1 MGKSSHND
9 GRLFVISGPSGAG
22 KGTICKKLLETVDIS
37 ISTSMTTRA
46 PRPGEIDGKDYY
58 FVTVDEFEEKIA
70 NGGMLEYARVFD
82 NIYGTPKDMV
92 IKQLERGRDVIL
104 EIDVQGGLQIK
115 KKMPEQAVLVF
126 VLPPDLTTLRQRI
139 IDRGTETEEVIDKR
153 FNEAINEIK
162 LIGEYD
168 YYVVNDEL
176 DDAVY
181 DLKAIIMAERR
192 RVPNKI
198 MPIVSRK
205 AHRSLCFNICKNR
218 LAVNDISSSLCC
230 QHNQCVSAVC

>member
-22 KGTICKKLLETVDIS
+22 KGTICKKLLESVDIS

-176 DDAVY
+176 DDAAY
-181 DLKAIIMAERR
+181 DLQAIIMAERR
-192 RVPNKI
+192 RVPDKI
-198 MPIVSRK
+198 MPIVREYEK
-205 AHRSLCFNICKNR
+205 GL
-218 LAVNDISSSLCC
+218 
-230 QHNQCVSAVC
+230 

>member
-22 KGTICKKLLETVDIS
+22 KGTICKKLLESVDIS

-92 IKQLERGRDVIL
+92 IKRLERGRDVIL

-153 FNEAINEIK
+153 FNEAINEIR

-198 MPIVSRK
+198 MPIVREYEK
-205 AHRSLCFNICKNR
+205 EI
-218 LAVNDISSSLCC
+218 
-230 QHNQCVSAVC
+230 

>member
-22 KGTICKKLLETVDIS
+22 KGTICKKLLELVDIS
-37 ISTSMTTRA
+37 LSTSMTTRE

-181 DLKAIIMAERR
+181 DLSAIIMAERR

-198 MPIVSRK
+198 MPIVREYEK
-205 AHRSLCFNICKNR
+205 EI
-218 LAVNDISSSLCC
+218 
-230 QHNQCVSAVC
+230 

>member
-126 VLPPDLTTLRQRI
+126 VLPPDLITLRQRI
-139 IDRGTETEEVIDKR
+139 IDRGTETEEVINKR

-198 MPIVSRK
+198 MPIVREYEK
-205 AHRSLCFNICKNR
+205 EI
-218 LAVNDISSSLCC
+218 
-230 QHNQCVSAVC
+230 

>member
-22 KGTICKKLLETVDIS
+22 KGTICKKLLESVDIS

-139 IDRGTETEEVIDKR
+139 IDRDTETEEVIDKR

-198 MPIVSRK
+198 MPIVREYEK
-205 AHRSLCFNICKNR
+205 EGGGR
-218 LAVNDISSSLCC
+218 
-230 QHNQCVSAVC
+230 

>member
-22 KGTICKKLLETVDIS
+22 KGTICKKLLESVDIS

-126 VLPPDLTTLRQRI
+126 VLPPDLVTLRQRI

-198 MPIVSRK
+198 MPIVREYEK
-205 AHRSLCFNICKNR
+205 EI
-218 LAVNDISSSLCC
+218 
-230 QHNQCVSAVC
+230 

>member
-22 KGTICKKLLETVDIS
+22 KGTICKKLLESVDIS

-46 PRPGEIDGKDYY
+46 PRTGEIDGKDYY

-70 NGGMLEYARVFD
+70 NDGMLEYARVFD

-139 IDRGTETEEVIDKR
+139 IDRGTETEEAIDKR

-198 MPIVSRK
+198 MPIVREYEK
-205 AHRSLCFNICKNR
+205 EI
-218 LAVNDISSSLCC
+218 
-230 QHNQCVSAVC
+230 

>member
-22 KGTICKKLLETVDIS
+22 KGTICKKLLELVDIS
-37 ISTSMTTRA
+37 LSTSMTTRE

-126 VLPPDLTTLRQRI
+126 VLPPDLITLRQRI
-139 IDRGTETEEVIDKR
+139 IDRGTENEEVIDKR

-198 MPIVSRK
+198 MPIVREYEK
-205 AHRSLCFNICKNR
+205 EI
-218 LAVNDISSSLCC
+218 
-230 QHNQCVSAVC
+230 

>member
-22 KGTICKKLLETVDIS
+22 KGTICKKLLESVDIS

-58 FVTVDEFEEKIA
+58 FVTVDEFEEIIA

-126 VLPPDLTTLRQRI
+126 VLPPDLATLRQRI

-181 DLKAIIMAERR
+181 DLSAIIMAERR

-198 MPIVSRK
+198 MPIVREYEK
-205 AHRSLCFNICKNR
+205 EI
-218 LAVNDISSSLCC
+218 
-230 QHNQCVSAVC
+230 

>member
-22 KGTICKKLLETVDIS
+22 KGTICKKLLESVDIS

-70 NGGMLEYARVFD
+70 NDGMLEYARVFD

-181 DLKAIIMAERR
+181 DLKTIIMAERR

-198 MPIVSRK
+198 MPIVREYEK
-205 AHRSLCFNICKNR
+205 EI
-218 LAVNDISSSLCC
+218 
-230 QHNQCVSAVC
+230 

>member
-22 KGTICKKLLETVDIS
+22 KGTICKKLLESVDIS

-70 NGGMLEYARVFD
+70 HGGMLEYARVFD

-198 MPIVSRK
+198 MPIVREYEK
-205 AHRSLCFNICKNR
+205 EI
-218 LAVNDISSSLCC
+218 
-230 QHNQCVSAVC
+230 

>member
-1 MGKSSHND
+1 MLAKYLIWETVMGKSSHND

-22 KGTICKKLLETVDIS
+22 KGTICKKLLESVDIS
-37 ISTSMTTRA
+37 LSTSMTTRA
-46 PRPGEIDGKDYY
+46 PRQGEVDGKDYY
-58 FVTVDEFEEKIA
+58 FVTVNEFEEKIA

-115 KKMPEQAVLVF
+115 QKMPEQAVLVF
-126 VLPPDLTTLRQRI
+126 ILPPDFATLRQRI
-139 IDRGTETEEVIDKR
+139 IDRGTETKEVIDKR

-181 DLKAIIMAERR
+181 ELKAIIMAERR

-198 MPIVSRK
+198 MPIVREYERGIQEEN
-205 AHRSLCFNICKNR
+205 HHD
-218 LAVNDISSSLCC
+218 VISS
-230 QHNQCVSAVC
+230 N

>member
-22 KGTICKKLLETVDIS
+22 KGTICKKLIESVDIS

-46 PRPGEIDGKDYY
+46 PRTGEIDGKDYY

-70 NGGMLEYARVFD
+70 NDGMLEYARVFD

-198 MPIVSRK
+198 MPIVREYEK
-205 AHRSLCFNICKNR
+205 EI
-218 LAVNDISSSLCC
+218 
-230 QHNQCVSAVC
+230 

>member
-1 MGKSSHND
+1 MGKSIHND

-22 KGTICKKLLETVDIS
+22 KGTICKKLLESVDIS
-37 ISTSMTTRA
+37 LSTSMTTRA
-46 PRPGEIDGKDYY
+46 PRQGEVDGKDYY
-58 FVTVDEFEEKIA
+58 FVTVNEFEEKIA

-115 KKMPEQAVLVF
+115 QKMPEQAVLVF
-126 VLPPDLTTLRQRI
+126 ILPPDFATLRQRI
-139 IDRGTETEEVIDKR
+139 IDRGTETKEVIDKR

-181 DLKAIIMAERR
+181 ELKAIIMAERR

-198 MPIVSRK
+198 MPIVREYERGIQEEN
-205 AHRSLCFNICKNR
+205 HHD
-218 LAVNDISSSLCC
+218 VISS
-230 QHNQCVSAVC
+230 N

>member
-1 MGKSSHND
+1 MLAKYSVQETMMGKSSHND

-22 KGTICKKLLETVDIS
+22 KGTICKKLIESVDIS

-70 NGGMLEYARVFD
+70 NDGMLEYARVFD

-198 MPIVSRK
+198 MPIVREYEK
-205 AHRSLCFNICKNR
+205 EI
-218 LAVNDISSSLCC
+218 
-230 QHNQCVSAVC
+230 

>member
-22 KGTICKKLLETVDIS
+22 KGTICKKLRESVDIS

-198 MPIVSRK
+198 MPIVREYEK
-205 AHRSLCFNICKNR
+205 EI
-218 LAVNDISSSLCC
+218 
-230 QHNQCVSAVC
+230 

>member
-22 KGTICKKLLETVDIS
+22 KGTICKKLLELVDIS
-37 ISTSMTTRA
+37 LSTSMTTRE

-126 VLPPDLTTLRQRI
+126 VLPPDLATLRQRI

-198 MPIVSRK
+198 MPIVREYEK
-205 AHRSLCFNICKNR
+205 EI
-218 LAVNDISSSLCC
+218 
-230 QHNQCVSAVC
+230 

>member
-22 KGTICKKLLETVDIS
+22 KGTICKKLLESVDIS

-46 PRPGEIDGKDYY
+46 PRPGEIDGEDYY

-181 DLKAIIMAERR
+181 DLKVIIMAERR

-198 MPIVSRK
+198 MPIVREYEK
-205 AHRSLCFNICKNR
+205 EI
-218 LAVNDISSSLCC
+218 
-230 QHNQCVSAVC
+230 

>member
-22 KGTICKKLLETVDIS
+22 KGTICKKLLESVDIS

-70 NGGMLEYARVFD
+70 NGGMREYARVFD

-198 MPIVSRK
+198 MPIVREYEK
-205 AHRSLCFNICKNR
+205 EI
-218 LAVNDISSSLCC
+218 
-230 QHNQCVSAVC
+230 

>member
-22 KGTICKKLLETVDIS
+22 KGTICKKLIESVDIS

-70 NGGMLEYARVFD
+70 NDGMLEYARVFD

-139 IDRGTETEEVIDKR
+139 IDRDTETEEVIDKR

-198 MPIVSRK
+198 MPIVREYEK
-205 AHRSLCFNICKNR
+205 EI
-218 LAVNDISSSLCC
+218 
-230 QHNQCVSAVC
+230 

>member
-22 KGTICKKLLETVDIS
+22 KGTICKKLLESVDIA

-198 MPIVSRK
+198 MPIVREYEK
-205 AHRSLCFNICKNR
+205 EI
-218 LAVNDISSSLCC
+218 
-230 QHNQCVSAVC
+230 

>member
-22 KGTICKKLLETVDIS
+22 KGTICKKLLESVDIS

-70 NGGMLEYARVFD
+70 NGGMLEYARVLD

-198 MPIVSRK
+198 MPIVREYEK
-205 AHRSLCFNICKNR
+205 EI
-218 LAVNDISSSLCC
+218 
-230 QHNQCVSAVC
+230 

>member
-9 GRLFVISGPSGAG
+9 GRLFVTSGPSGAG
-22 KGTICKKLLETVDIS
+22 KGTICKKLLESVDIS

-198 MPIVSRK
+198 MPIVREYEK
-205 AHRSLCFNICKNR
+205 EI
-218 LAVNDISSSLCC
+218 
-230 QHNQCVSAVC
+230 

>member
-1 MGKSSHND
+1 
-9 GRLFVISGPSGAG
+9 
-22 KGTICKKLLETVDIS
+22 
-37 ISTSMTTRA
+37 
-46 PRPGEIDGKDYY
+46 
-58 FVTVDEFEEKIA
+58 
-70 NGGMLEYARVFD
+70 
-82 NIYGTPKDMV
+82 MV

-198 MPIVSRK
+198 MPIVREYEK
-205 AHRSLCFNICKNR
+205 EI
-218 LAVNDISSSLCC
+218 
-230 QHNQCVSAVC
+230 

>member
-1 MGKSSHND
+1 MRGCLIIFME
-9 GRLFVISGPSGAG
+9 R
-22 KGTICKKLLETVDIS
+22 
-37 ISTSMTTRA
+37 
-46 PRPGEIDGKDYY
+46 
-58 FVTVDEFEEKIA
+58 
-70 NGGMLEYARVFD
+70 
-82 NIYGTPKDMV
+82 PKDMV

-198 MPIVSRK
+198 MPIVREYEK
-205 AHRSLCFNICKNR
+205 EI
-218 LAVNDISSSLCC
+218 
-230 QHNQCVSAVC
+230 

>member
-1 MGKSSHND
+1 MMGKSSHND

-58 FVTVDEFEEKIA
+58 FVTVDEFEDKIA

-126 VLPPDLTTLRQRI
+126 VLPPDLITLRQRI

-198 MPIVSRK
+198 MPIVREYEK
-205 AHRSLCFNICKNR
+205 EI
-218 LAVNDISSSLCC
+218 
-230 QHNQCVSAVC
+230 

>member
-22 KGTICKKLLETVDIS
+22 KGTICKKLLESVDIS
-37 ISTSMTTRA
+37 LSTSMTTRA

-70 NGGMLEYARVFD
+70 NDGMLEYARVFD

-198 MPIVSRK
+198 MPIVREYEK
-205 AHRSLCFNICKNR
+205 EI
-218 LAVNDISSSLCC
+218 
-230 QHNQCVSAVC
+230 

>member
-126 VLPPDLTTLRQRI
+126 VLPPDLITLRQRI

-198 MPIVSRK
+198 MPIVREYEK
-205 AHRSLCFNICKNR
+205 EI
-218 LAVNDISSSLCC
+218 
-230 QHNQCVSAVC
+230 

>member
-1 MGKSSHND
+1 MGNSSHND

-22 KGTICKKLLETVDIS
+22 KGTICKKLLESVDIS

-139 IDRGTETEEVIDKR
+139 IDRDTETEEVIDKR

-198 MPIVSRK
+198 MPIVREYEK
-205 AHRSLCFNICKNR
+205 EI
-218 LAVNDISSSLCC
+218 
-230 QHNQCVSAVC
+230 

>member
-22 KGTICKKLLETVDIS
+22 KGTICKKLLESVDIS

-70 NGGMLEYARVFD
+70 NGGILEYARVFD

-139 IDRGTETEEVIDKR
+139 IDRDTETEEVIDKR

-198 MPIVSRK
+198 MPIVREYEK
-205 AHRSLCFNICKNR
+205 EI
-218 LAVNDISSSLCC
+218 
-230 QHNQCVSAVC
+230 